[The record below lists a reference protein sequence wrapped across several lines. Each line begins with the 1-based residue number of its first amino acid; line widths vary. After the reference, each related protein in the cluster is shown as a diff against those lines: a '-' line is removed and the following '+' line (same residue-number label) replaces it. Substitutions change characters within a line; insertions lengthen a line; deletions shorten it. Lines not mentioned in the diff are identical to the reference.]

1 MEQKTGV
8 RSLYAEFFRGYGA
21 EIRPFSFEFRPN
33 WTYKWTSTLCSGRRP
48 SHRFVVE
55 SRLLSGLKRG
65 LVTMH
70 HVFRY
75 LTLSRIGIGLF
86 LTSLY
91 LLFGSIIGFLVRS
104 VSEGSTTVK
113 FSGLNES
120 QSLLL
125 GLASLVLSAIIFGL
139 AIVIERLVRI
149 EAKLDS
155 LRKSSGSENQP
166 AE

>member
-65 LVTMH
+65 LVPMH
-70 HVFRY
+70 RVFCY
-75 LTLSRIGIGLF
+75 LTLNRIGIGLF

-91 LLFGSIIGFLVRS
+91 LVFGSTIEFLGRTVPP
-104 VSEGSTTVK
+104 GTSTIK
-113 FSGLNES
+113 FSGLTES

-125 GLASLVLSAIIFGL
+125 GLACLVLSSIVFSL
-139 AIVIERLVRI
+139 ANINQRLARV

-166 AE
+166 VE

>member
-1 MEQKTGV
+1 
-8 RSLYAEFFRGYGA
+8 
-21 EIRPFSFEFRPN
+21 
-33 WTYKWTSTLCSGRRP
+33 
-48 SHRFVVE
+48 
-55 SRLLSGLKRG
+55 
-65 LVTMH
+65 MH

-75 LTLSRIGIGLF
+75 LTLNRIGIGLF
-86 LTSLY
+86 LMSLY
-91 LLFGSIIGFLVRS
+91 LLFGCIIGFLVRS

>member
-1 MEQKTGV
+1 
-8 RSLYAEFFRGYGA
+8 
-21 EIRPFSFEFRPN
+21 
-33 WTYKWTSTLCSGRRP
+33 
-48 SHRFVVE
+48 
-55 SRLLSGLKRG
+55 
-65 LVTMH
+65 MH

-75 LTLSRIGIGLF
+75 LTLNRIGIGLF
-86 LTSLY
+86 LMSLY
-91 LLFGSIIGFLVRS
+91 LLFGIIIEFFVRS
-104 VSEGSTTVK
+104 VSQGSTTVK

-125 GLASLVLSAIIFGL
+125 GLACLVLSSIVFSL
-139 AIVIERLVRI
+139 ADINQRLARV